1 MHGGDKLKKIIK
13 AFSLILS
20 FFVSIIFSLIIYGC
34 EVLPDSIKLDEYNA
48 VFSGIYKADGIAS
61 VTPVSVNNKS
71 STETK
76 GSSIKLF
83 GSFPV
88 KSVNIE
94 KADRKYVTPGGELI
108 GIKLKTDGVLIVG
121 TESFETSNGE
131 VCPAEKAGLQVGDT
145 LISIDGKRITLNSQ
159 LSEIFANSEGKT
171 LKMKIIRDGKETEI
185 RITPEKDSM
194 TGVFKGGLWIRDSTG
209 GIGTLTYTD
218 ISTGELAALGHG
230 IYDVDTGKLLPTL
243 NGIFVSASLSGITKG
258 TNGSAGELR
267 GSLGSEYLGEIY
279 TNCENGIYGNA
290 ALIKN
295 LENVIPV
302 AFPYEVKTGP
312 AQIISTVHG
321 NEKCYYD
328 IEIDKINSSNE
339 NKNMIIRVTD
349 KNLLELTGG
358 IVQGMSGSPIIQNGQ
373 IVGAVT
379 HVFLNDPTRGYGI
392 FIDNMMDAANSAA

>member
-1 MHGGDKLKKIIK
+1 MYGGDKLKKIIK
-13 AFSLILS
+13 TFSIVMS
-20 FFVSIIFSLIIYGC
+20 FFVCIIFSLIIYGC
-34 EVLPDSIKLDEYNA
+34 EVLPDSIKINDYNA
-48 VFSGIYKADGIAS
+48 VFSGIYSTDGISA
-61 VTPVSVNNKS
+61 VTPASANNKS
-71 STETK
+71 NSETSA
-76 GSSIKLF
+76 SSVKLF

-88 KSVNIE
+88 KDINIE
-94 KADRKYVTPGGELI
+94 EADRKYVAPGGELV
-108 GIKLKTDGVLIVG
+108 GIRLKTDGVLIVG
-121 TESFETSNGE
+121 TESFETTNGE
-131 VCPAEKAGLQVGDT
+131 VCPAEKAGLQAGDT
-145 LISIDGKRITLNSQ
+145 LISIDGKKITLNSQ
-159 LSEIFANSEGKT
+159 LSEIFAGSEGKT
-171 LKMKIIRDGKETEI
+171 LNMKIVRDGKETEI
-185 RITPEKDSM
+185 KITPEKDSQ

-230 IYDVDTGKLLPTL
+230 IYDVDTGALLPTL

-290 ALIKN
+290 AAIKN
-295 LENVIPV
+295 LENAIPV
-302 AFPYEVKTGP
+302 AFPYEIKTGP
-312 AQIISTVHG
+312 AQIISTVQG

-358 IVQGMSGSPIIQNGQ
+358 IVQGMSGSPVIQDGR

-379 HVFLNDPTRGYGI
+379 HVLVNDPTRGYGI
-392 FIDNMMDAANSAA
+392 FIENMLEAAK